1 MVETCKLR
9 VSTIFICLHYFY
21 GFIPYSFFGWKT
33 GFEPATF
40 GTTIRRSNQLNYIHR
55 FRSAK

>member
-1 MVETCKLR
+1 MLWHVPP
-9 VSTIFICLHYFY
+9 V
-21 GFIPYSFFGWKT
+21 FGWKT

-55 FRSAK
+55 IGVQNKFKNSISQNLNFIFSN

>member
-1 MVETCKLR
+1 MA
-9 VSTIFICLHYFY
+9 Y
-21 GFIPYSFFGWKT
+21 FFGWKT

-55 FRSAK
+55 VSTFFELRCKYTILFHFDTKIKTF